1 MAGNGALTTR
11 RWARRG
17 LLLGGVA
24 GAGAGAYA
32 ALRTRPAETEADLHL
47 LYTPA
52 AMQHGVDR
60 NPIIVIPGLLGS
72 RLRDPASGR
81 IVWGAFEG
89 VAADP
94 GTAEGARLV
103 ALPFT
108 DATQNLVAADGVL
121 EQVQL
126 RVAGIPVALRAYA
139 EILSTLG
146 LGGYRDSALGLAG
159 RVDYGED
166 HFTCFQFAYDW
177 RQDNVRNA
185 QRLMEFM
192 RDRRAYVQ
200 AEYARRFGMR
210 DHPVKFDVVA
220 HSMGGLVA
228 RYAMLFGDADLPED
242 GSLPRPGFAGAELM
256 ARLIQIGTPN
266 GGSLDAL
273 RVLVDGRDFGQPIV
287 PRYSPAILGTFAS
300 VYQLLPRAQS
310 RPVVQGDA
318 ALDLHDPLVWRR
330 MGWGLAGTGL
340 EADLRT
346 LMPDMPGDAERRRL
360 ALTLQARLLRRARAF
375 AAAMDQP
382 APPPP
387 GTELM
392 LVAGDSMP
400 TAQRYTAG
408 PDGRLALLSAGP
420 GDGVVLRDSVLLDQ
434 RQGQHPRP
442 PQVMSPM
449 GFRRALFLPREHLE
463 ITRDATFRNNILF
476 WLLEEQRGAESTTRG

>member
-1 MAGNGALTTR
+1 MGRAQAW
-11 RWARRG
+11 RWTRRG
-17 LLLGGVA
+17 LLLGGAAAA
-24 GAGAGAYA
+24 GGYA
-32 ALRTRPAETEADLHL
+32 TLKLRPAETEADLHL
-47 LYTPA
+47 LYTPS

-72 RLRDPASGR
+72 RLRDPASGQ

-89 VAADP
+89 TAADP
-94 GTAEGARLV
+94 GTATGARLV

-108 DATQNLVAADGVL
+108 DAMRTPSELVTPDGVL
-121 EQVQL
+121 DRVQL

-146 LGGYRDSALGLAG
+146 LGGYRDEALGLAG
-159 RVDYGED
+159 RVNYGSD
-166 HFTCFQFAYDW
+166 HFTCFQFSYDW

-185 QRLMEFM
+185 QRLMAFM
-192 RDRRAYVQ
+192 REKRAFVQ

-210 DHPVKFDVVA
+210 DHPVKFDIVA

-228 RYAMLFGDADLPED
+228 RYAMLFGDADLPAD
-242 GSLPRPGFAGAELM
+242 GALPRPSFAGAEYM

-266 GGSLDAL
+266 GGSLDAF

-287 PRYSPAILGTFAS
+287 PRYSQAILGTFAS
-300 VYQLLPRAQS
+300 VYQLLPRAS
-310 RPVVQGDA
+310 GRPVVAGEET
-318 ALDLHDPLVWRR
+318 LDLHEPATWQQMR
-330 MGWGLAGTGL
+330 WGLAGAGL
-340 EADLRT
+340 DADLAT
-346 LMPDMPGDAERRRL
+346 LMPDVASAEERRRL
-360 ALTLQARLLRRARAF
+360 ALALQARLLRRARAF

-382 APPPP
+382 ATPPP

-400 TAQRYTAG
+400 TALRLSADRG
-408 PDGRLALLSAGP
+408 DGRLTQIASGP
-420 GDGVVLRDSVLLDQ
+420 GDGVVLRDSVLLDH
-434 RQGQHPRP
+434 RQGQAPRGTLA
-442 PQVMSPM
+442 MSPM

-476 WLLEEQRGAESTTRG
+476 WLLEEQRGA

>member
-1 MAGNGALTTR
+1 MSRAWAWTR
-11 RWARRG
+11 RGA
-17 LLLGGVA
+17 LLGGVA
-24 GAGAGAYA
+24 GAAAYA
-32 ALRTRPAETEADLHL
+32 ALQTRPAETEADLHL

-52 AMQHGVDR
+52 AMHHGLDR

-81 IVWGAFEG
+81 IVWGAFDG
-89 VAADP
+89 GAADP

-108 DATQNLVAADGVL
+108 DSMQTPGSHVTADGVL
-121 EQVQL
+121 ERVSL

-146 LGGYRDSALGLAG
+146 LGGYRDEALGLAG
-159 RVDYGED
+159 RVDYGRD
-166 HFTCFQFAYDW
+166 HFTCFQFSYDW

-200 AEYARRFGMR
+200 AEYARRYGMR

-228 RYAMLFGDADLPED
+228 RYAMLFGEADLPTD
-242 GSLPRPGFAGAELM
+242 GSLPRPNFAGAELM

-266 GGSLDAL
+266 GGSLDAW
-273 RVLVDGRDFGQPIV
+273 RILVDGRDFGQPIV

-300 VYQLLPRAQS
+300 IYQLLPRARA
-310 RPVVQGDA
+310 RPALMGDA
-318 ALDLHDPLVWRR
+318 ALDPHDPALWQR
-330 MGWGLAGTGL
+330 MGWGLAARGL
-340 EADLRT
+340 ESDLAT
-346 LMPDMPGDAERRRL
+346 LMPDVPTAEERARL
-360 ALTLQARLLRRARAF
+360 ALALQSRLLHRARAF

-382 APPPP
+382 AAPPP

-400 TAQRYTAG
+400 TALRYAVS
-408 PDGRLALLSAGP
+408 PSDGRFTTIATGP
-420 GDGVVLRDSVLLDQ
+420 GDGVVLRDSVLLDG
-434 RQGQHPRP
+434 RQGQEPRP
-442 PQVMSPM
+442 PRVMSPM
-449 GFRRALFLPREHLE
+449 GFERALFLPREHLE
-463 ITRDATFRNNILF
+463 ITRDATFRDNILF
-476 WLLEEQRGAESTTRG
+476 WLLEEERRA

>member
-1 MAGNGALTTR
+1 MNRRGAW
-11 RWARRG
+11 RWMRRG

-24 GAGAGAYA
+24 GAAAYG
-32 ALRTRPAETEADLHL
+32 ALRTRPRETEPDLHL

-52 AMQHGVDR
+52 AMHHGLDR

-81 IVWGAFEG
+81 IVWGAFDG

-94 GTAEGARLV
+94 GTTEGARLV

-108 DATQNLVAADGVL
+108 DAMQSPGAQVAADGVL
-121 EQVQL
+121 ERVQI
-126 RVAGIPVALRAYA
+126 RVAGIPLALRAYA

-146 LGGYRDSALGLAG
+146 LGGYRDEALGLAG
-159 RVDYGED
+159 RVNYGDD

-192 RDRRAYVQ
+192 REKRAFVQ
-200 AEYARRFGMR
+200 AEYARRYGMR
-210 DHPVKFDVVA
+210 NHPVKFDVVA

-228 RYAMLFGDADLPED
+228 RYAMLFGDADLPAD
-242 GSLPRPGFAGAELM
+242 GTLPRPSFAGAELM

-273 RVLVDGRDFGQPIV
+273 RVLVEGRDFGQPIV
-287 PRYSPAILGTFAS
+287 PRYSQAILGTFAS
-300 VYQLLPRAQS
+300 VYQLMPRAWS
-310 RPVVQGDA
+310 RPLVQGEA
-318 ALDLHDPLVWRR
+318 ALDPHDPAVWQRL
-330 MGWGLAGTGL
+330 GWGLAGAGL
-340 EADLRT
+340 DADLAT
-346 LMPDMPGDAERRRL
+346 LMPDVASAAERRGFAL
-360 ALTLQARLLRRARAF
+360 ALQARLLHRARAF
-375 AAAMDQP
+375 AAAMEQQ
-382 APPPP
+382 AVPPP

-400 TAQRYTAG
+400 TLLRAMVGA
-408 PDGRLALLSAGP
+408 DGRLTPIATGP

-434 RQGQHPRP
+434 RQGQAPRP
-442 PQVMSPM
+442 PRVMSPM
-449 GFRRALFLPREHLE
+449 GFNRALFLPREHLE
-463 ITRDATFRNNILF
+463 ITRDATFRDNILF
-476 WLLEEQRGAESTTRG
+476 WLLEEQRAG